1 LNYCFASYSSNLRHW
16 CGQSARKQPVLSSAP
31 RSRETAG
38 IALALAAAVAFALAN
53 TSASVAYHGGSNP
66 LTVAAMRFLLPTGAL
81 VVWLRMSGVPLRLP
95 ARDGWV
101 AALLGAITAFYTLA
115 LLSAIGAIPLAL
127 AILVFYLFPL
137 VATVTL
143 AVCGWEKLG
152 RQTLA
157 AIVLAFAGLTLA
169 LNPHGGGLD
178 LEGVALALVGALGL
192 GIVIAVSSRVF
203 RAGDSRPVTLY
214 IAAVAAV
221 VLIVLCAA
229 HGELVLP
236 QTGFGWLGLVG
247 TSVFYAFAMIA
258 FFIAISMIGPVR
270 VSLLSYAEPVVAA
283 GLGVT
288 LLGEALALPQ
298 IAGIALVIAAL
309 VGATL
314 WQPRKP

>member
-1 LNYCFASYSSNLRHW
+1 M
-16 CGQSARKQPVLSSAP
+16 
-31 RSRETAG
+31 AG
-38 IALALAAAVAFALAN
+38 IALALAAAVAFAFAN
-53 TSASVAYHGGSNP
+53 TSASLAYHGGSNP
-66 LTVAAMRFLLPTGAL
+66 LTLAAIRFLLPTGTL
-81 VVWLRMSGVPLRLP
+81 VVWLRMRGVPLGLP

-101 AALLGAITAFYTLA
+101 SAVLGAITAVYTWA

-137 VATVTL
+137 VATVIL
-143 AVCGWEKLG
+143 AVCGWEKFG
-152 RQTLA
+152 WQTIA
-157 AIVLAFAGLTLA
+157 AIVLAFTGLA
-169 LNPHGGGLD
+169 LALDPGGGTLD
-178 LEGVALALVGALGL
+178 FEGVALALVGAIGL

-214 IAAVAAV
+214 IAAVAAM

-229 HGELVLP
+229 HGEFVLP
-236 QTGFGWLGLVG
+236 QTGFGWLGFVG

-258 FFIAISMIGPVR
+258 FFIAISLIGPVR

-288 LLGEALALPQ
+288 LLGEALAPLQ
-298 IAGIALVIAAL
+298 ITGIALVITAL

-314 WQPRKP
+314 WQPRRPQIGLTAD